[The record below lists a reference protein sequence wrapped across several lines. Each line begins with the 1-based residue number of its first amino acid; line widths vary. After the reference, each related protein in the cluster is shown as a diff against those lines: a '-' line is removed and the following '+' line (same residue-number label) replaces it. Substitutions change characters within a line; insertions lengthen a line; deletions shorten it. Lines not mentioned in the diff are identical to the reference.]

1 MIHIASVGK
10 IIQCLLEAEAWSGAV
25 WSANAAVAQLGK
37 EKKWFLCQYIRLMSL
52 TTVCDTFF
60 WTCS

>member
-1 MIHIASVGK
+1 MIHIASVGE

-37 EKKWFLCQYIRLMSL
+37 EKKMVSVSVHSINEFDYCL
-52 TTVCDTFF
+52 
-60 WTCS
+60 